1 MAVLKRIG
9 IITMHRI
16 NNYGSVLQAFALQY
30 IIEKMGFDVQLIDY
44 NYPNIFQYTRGVA
57 LPKNDWK
64 AKVIKSMSWLHPYN
78 RYDYKFQDFRNR
90 YFKLSPYYKD
100 FDVIHQKAISYDLY
114 ITGSDQVWNPKFTK
128 GDTTFLLDFAEKNAN
143 KISYASSF
151 SCTQLGKEYEATYS
165 ELLAQYQAISVREW
179 GGVELVK
186 RLTGQQAVITVDPTL
201 LLDDN
206 AWKTVVSKRC
216 RYSKNYILLYV
227 LSYSFNP
234 VPYIY
239 DLALYLSRKL
249 NLQIVVLGKHPYLS
263 KYKNVESILD
273 AGPLEFLQL
282 IENAVCV
289 VTSSFHG
296 TAFSVN
302 YKKPV
307 YAVVNDKND
316 DDRISSFLSDLSL
329 DESIIPMGMA
339 LDTIPLD
346 MHSESSWN
354 ILNQKREYSL
364 LYLENAINANIE

>member
-1 MAVLKRIG
+1 MAAQKKIG

-30 IIEKMGFDVQLIDY
+30 IVKKMGFDVQIIDY
-44 NYPNIFQYTRGVA
+44 DYPNSFQYARGVA

-64 AKVIKSMSWLHPYN
+64 AKVIKSMFWLHPYN
-78 RYDYKFQDFRNR
+78 RYDYKFQDFRNC
-90 YFKLSPYYKD
+90 YFRLSPYYKD
-100 FDVIHQKAISYDLY
+100 FDAIHQKAIPYDLY
-114 ITGSDQVWNPKFTK
+114 ITGSDQVWNPNFTK
-128 GDTTFLLDFAEKNAN
+128 GDTTFLLDFAGKSAN

-151 SCTQLGKEYEATYS
+151 SCTQLGKEYEAAYS
-165 ELLAQYQAISVREW
+165 ELLSQYQAISVREY

-186 RLTGQQAVITVDPTL
+186 QLTGKQAVLTVDPTL
-201 LLDDN
+201 LLDGNDWRTIAGKQN
-206 AWKTVVSKRC
+206 QYNKG
-216 RYSKNYILLYV
+216 YILLYV

-239 DLALYLSRKL
+239 DLALYLSKKL
-249 NLQIVVLGKHPYLS
+249 NLPIVVLGKHPYLS

-307 YAVVNDKND
+307 YAVVNNKND
-316 DDRISSFLSDLSL
+316 DDRISSFLSDVSL
-329 DESIIPMGMA
+329 DKSIISVGTP
-339 LDTIPLD
+339 LETIPLD

-364 LYLENAINANIE
+364 SYLENAINANIE

>member
-1 MAVLKRIG
+1 MAAQKKIG

-234 VPYIY
+234 IPYIY
-239 DLALYLSRKL
+239 DLALYLSKELDLR
-249 NLQIVVLGKHPYLS
+249 IVVLGKHPYLS

-346 MHSESSWN
+346 MHSESSWS

-364 LYLENAINANIE
+364 SYLENAINANIK

>member
-1 MAVLKRIG
+1 MAAQKKIG

-64 AKVIKSMSWLHPYN
+64 AKVIKGMSWLHPYN

-239 DLALYLSRKL
+239 DLALYLSKKL
-249 NLQIVVLGKHPYLS
+249 NLRIVVLGKHPYLS
-263 KYKNVESILD
+263 KYKNVESVLD

-307 YAVVNDKND
+307 YAVVNGKND
-316 DDRISSFLSDLSL
+316 DDRISSFLSDVSL
-329 DESIIPMGMA
+329 DKSIIPVRTP
-339 LDTIPLD
+339 LETIPLD
-346 MHSESSWN
+346 MNLEFSWN
-354 ILNQKREYSL
+354 ILNQKRKYSL
-364 LYLENAINANIE
+364 SYLENAINANIK

>member
-1 MAVLKRIG
+1 MAAQKKIG

-234 VPYIY
+234 IPYIY
-239 DLALYLSRKL
+239 DLALYLSKKL

-316 DDRISSFLSDLSL
+316 DDRVSSFLSDLSL

-346 MHSESSWN
+346 MHSESSWS

-364 LYLENAINANIE
+364 SYLENAINANIK

>member
-1 MAVLKRIG
+1 MGKIG
-9 IITMHRI
+9 IITIHRI
-16 NNYGSVLQAFALQY
+16 FNYGSVLQAFALQY

-316 DDRISSFLSDLSL
+316 DDRVSSFLSDLSL

-346 MHSESSWN
+346 MHSESSWS

-364 LYLENAINANIE
+364 SYLENAINANIK

>member
-1 MAVLKRIG
+1 MAAQKKIG

-239 DLALYLSRKL
+239 DLALYLSKELDLR
-249 NLQIVVLGKHPYLS
+249 IVVLGKHPYLS

-346 MHSESSWN
+346 MHSESSWS

-364 LYLENAINANIE
+364 SYLENAINANIK

>member
-1 MAVLKRIG
+1 MAAQKKIG

-64 AKVIKSMSWLHPYN
+64 AKVIKGMSWLHPYN

-234 VPYIY
+234 IPYIY
-239 DLALYLSRKL
+239 DLALYLSKKL
-249 NLQIVVLGKHPYLS
+249 NLRIVVLGKHPYLS

-307 YAVVNDKND
+307 YAVVNGKND
-316 DDRISSFLSDLSL
+316 DDRISSFLSDVSL
-329 DESIIPMGMA
+329 DKSIIPVRTP
-339 LDTIPLD
+339 LEIIPLD
-346 MHSESSWN
+346 MNLEFSWN
-354 ILNQKREYSL
+354 ILNQKRKYSL
-364 LYLENAINANIE
+364 SYLENAINANIE

>member
-1 MAVLKRIG
+1 MAAQKKIG

-239 DLALYLSRKL
+239 DLALYLSKKL
-249 NLQIVVLGKHPYLS
+249 NLRIVVLGKHPYLS
-263 KYKNVESILD
+263 KYKNVESVLD

-307 YAVVNDKND
+307 YAVVNGKND
-316 DDRISSFLSDLSL
+316 DDRISSFLSDVSL
-329 DESIIPMGMA
+329 DKSIIPVRTP
-339 LDTIPLD
+339 LETIPLD
-346 MHSESSWN
+346 MNLEFSWN
-354 ILNQKREYSL
+354 ILNQKRKYSL
-364 LYLENAINANIE
+364 SYLENAINANIE

>member
-1 MAVLKRIG
+1 MAAQKKIG

-307 YAVVNDKND
+307 YAVVNNKND
-316 DDRISSFLSDLSL
+316 DDRISSFLSDVSL
-329 DESIIPMGMA
+329 DKSIISVGTP
-339 LDTIPLD
+339 LETIPLD

-354 ILNQKREYSL
+354 IINQKREYSL
-364 LYLENAINANIE
+364 SYLENAINANIE

>member
-307 YAVVNDKND
+307 YAVVNNKND

-346 MHSESSWN
+346 MHSESSWS

-364 LYLENAINANIE
+364 SYLENAINANI

>member
-1 MAVLKRIG
+1 MAAQKKIG

-234 VPYIY
+234 IPYIY
-239 DLALYLSRKL
+239 DLALYLSKELDLR
-249 NLQIVVLGKHPYLS
+249 IVVLGKHPYLS

-307 YAVVNDKND
+307 YAVVNNKND
-316 DDRISSFLSDLSL
+316 DDRISSFLSDVSL
-329 DESIIPMGMA
+329 DKSIISVGTP
-339 LDTIPLD
+339 LETIPLD

-364 LYLENAINANIE
+364 SYLENAINANIE

>member
-1 MAVLKRIG
+1 MAAQKKIG

-30 IIEKMGFDVQLIDY
+30 IVKKMGFDVQIIDY
-44 NYPNIFQYTRGVA
+44 DYPNSFQYARGVA

-64 AKVIKSMSWLHPYN
+64 AKIIKSMFWLHPYN

-234 VPYIY
+234 IPYIY
-239 DLALYLSRKL
+239 DLALYLSKKL
-249 NLQIVVLGKHPYLS
+249 NLRIVVLGKHPYLS

-364 LYLENAINANIE
+364 SYLENAINANIE

>member
-1 MAVLKRIG
+1 MAAQKKIG

-64 AKVIKSMSWLHPYN
+64 AKVIKGMSWLHPYN

-90 YFKLSPYYKD
+90 YFKLSSYYKD

-114 ITGSDQVWNPKFTK
+114 ITGSDQVWNPTFTK

-234 VPYIY
+234 IPYIY
-239 DLALYLSRKL
+239 DLALYLSKKL
-249 NLQIVVLGKHPYLS
+249 NLRIVVLGKHPYLS
-263 KYKNVESILD
+263 KYKNVESVLD

-307 YAVVNDKND
+307 YAVVNGKND
-316 DDRISSFLSDLSL
+316 DDRISSFLSDVSL
-329 DESIIPMGMA
+329 DKSIIPVRTP
-339 LDTIPLD
+339 LETIPLD
-346 MHSESSWN
+346 MNLEFSWN
-354 ILNQKREYSL
+354 ILNQKRKYSL
-364 LYLENAINANIE
+364 SYLENAINANI

>member
-1 MAVLKRIG
+1 MAAQKKIG

-30 IIEKMGFDVQLIDY
+30 IIEKMGFDVRLIDY

-64 AKVIKSMSWLHPYN
+64 AKVIKGMSWLHPYN

-100 FDVIHQKAISYDLY
+100 FDAIHQKAISYDLY

-151 SCTQLGKEYEATYS
+151 SCTQLGKEYEAAYS

-234 VPYIY
+234 IPYIY
-239 DLALYLSRKL
+239 DLALYLSKELDLR
-249 NLQIVVLGKHPYLS
+249 IVVLGKHPYLS
-263 KYKNVESILD
+263 KYKNIESVLD

-307 YAVVNDKND
+307 YAVVNNKND
-316 DDRISSFLSDLSL
+316 DDRISSFLSDVSL
-329 DESIIPMGMA
+329 DKSIIPVGTP
-339 LDTIPLD
+339 LETIPLD
-346 MHSESSWN
+346 MNLEFSWN
-354 ILNQKREYSL
+354 ILNQKRKYSL
-364 LYLENAINANIE
+364 SYLENAINANI

>member
-57 LPKNDWK
+57 LPKNDLK
-64 AKVIKSMSWLHPYN
+64 AKVIKGMSWLHPYN

-100 FDVIHQKAISYDLY
+100 FDAIHQKVISYDLY
-114 ITGSDQVWNPKFTK
+114 ITGSDQVWNPNFTK
-128 GDTTFLLDFAEKNAN
+128 GDTTFLLDFAKKNAN

-239 DLALYLSRKL
+239 DLALYLSKKL
-249 NLQIVVLGKHPYLS
+249 NLRIVVLGKHPYLS

-307 YAVVNDKND
+307 YAVVNGKND
-316 DDRISSFLSDLSL
+316 DDRISSFLSDVSL
-329 DESIIPMGMA
+329 DKSIISVGTP
-339 LDTIPLD
+339 LETIPLD
-346 MHSESSWN
+346 MNLEFSWN
-354 ILNQKREYSL
+354 ILNQKRKYSL
-364 LYLENAINANIE
+364 SYLENAINANIE

>member
-1 MAVLKRIG
+1 MAAQKKIG

-307 YAVVNDKND
+307 YAVVNNKND
-316 DDRISSFLSDLSL
+316 DDRVSSFLSDLSL

-346 MHSESSWN
+346 MHSESSWS

-364 LYLENAINANIE
+364 SYLENAINANIK

>member
-1 MAVLKRIG
+1 MAAQKKIG

-234 VPYIY
+234 IPYIY
-239 DLALYLSRKL
+239 DLALYLSKELDLR
-249 NLQIVVLGKHPYLS
+249 IVVLGKHPYLS

-307 YAVVNDKND
+307 YAVVNGKND
-316 DDRISSFLSDLSL
+316 DDRISSFLSDVSL
-329 DESIIPMGMA
+329 DKSIIPVRTP
-339 LDTIPLD
+339 LEIIPLD
-346 MHSESSWN
+346 MNLEFSWN
-354 ILNQKREYSL
+354 ILNQKRKYSL
-364 LYLENAINANIE
+364 SYLENAINANIE

>member
-216 RYSKNYILLYV
+216 LYSKNYILLYV

-346 MHSESSWN
+346 MHSESSWS

-364 LYLENAINANIE
+364 SYLENAINANIK

>member
-1 MAVLKRIG
+1 MAAQKKIG

>member
-1 MAVLKRIG
+1 MAAQKKIG

-30 IIEKMGFDVQLIDY
+30 IIEKMGFDVRLIDY

-64 AKVIKSMSWLHPYN
+64 AKVIKGMSWLHPYN

-100 FDVIHQKAISYDLY
+100 FNAIHQKAISYDLY
-114 ITGSDQVWNPKFTK
+114 ITGSDQVWNPNFTK
-128 GDTTFLLDFAEKNAN
+128 GDTTFLLDFAKKNAN

-234 VPYIY
+234 IPYIY
-239 DLALYLSRKL
+239 DLALYLSKELDLR
-249 NLQIVVLGKHPYLS
+249 IVVLGKHPYLS
-263 KYKNVESILD
+263 KYKNVESVLD

-307 YAVVNDKND
+307 YAVVNNKND
-316 DDRISSFLSDLSL
+316 DDRISSFLSDVSL
-329 DESIIPMGMA
+329 DKSIIPVGTP
-339 LDTIPLD
+339 LETIPLD
-346 MHSESSWN
+346 IHSESSWN
-354 ILNQKREYSL
+354 VLNQRRENSL
-364 LYLENAINANIE
+364 SYLENAINANIE

>member
-1 MAVLKRIG
+1 MAAQKKIG

-346 MHSESSWN
+346 MHSESSWS

-364 LYLENAINANIE
+364 SYLENAINANIK

>member
-165 ELLAQYQAISVREW
+165 ELLAQYQAISVREY

-186 RLTGQQAVITVDPTL
+186 QLTGKQAVLTVDPTL
-201 LLDDN
+201 LLDGNDWRTIAGKQN
-206 AWKTVVSKRC
+206 QYNKG
-216 RYSKNYILLYV
+216 YILLYV

-239 DLALYLSRKL
+239 DLALYLSKKL
-249 NLQIVVLGKHPYLS
+249 NLPIVVL
-263 KYKNVESILD
+263 E
-273 AGPLEFLQL
+273 
-282 IENAVCV
+282 
-289 VTSSFHG
+289 
-296 TAFSVN
+296 
-302 YKKPV
+302 PV
-307 YAVVNDKND
+307 
-316 DDRISSFLSDLSL
+316 
-329 DESIIPMGMA
+329 
-339 LDTIPLD
+339 
-346 MHSESSWN
+346 
-354 ILNQKREYSL
+354 
-364 LYLENAINANIE
+364 

>member
-1 MAVLKRIG
+1 MAAQKKIG

-30 IIEKMGFDVQLIDY
+30 IIEKMGFDVRLIDY

-64 AKVIKSMSWLHPYN
+64 AKVIKGMSWLHPYN

-100 FDVIHQKAISYDLY
+100 FDAIHQKAISYDLY
-114 ITGSDQVWNPKFTK
+114 ITGSDQVWNPNFTK
-128 GDTTFLLDFAEKNAN
+128 GDTTFLLDFAKKNAN

-234 VPYIY
+234 IPYIY
-239 DLALYLSRKL
+239 DLALYLSKELDLR
-249 NLQIVVLGKHPYLS
+249 IVVLGKHPYLS
-263 KYKNVESILD
+263 KYKNVESVLD

-307 YAVVNDKND
+307 YAVVNNKND
-316 DDRISSFLSDLSL
+316 DDRISSFLSDVSL
-329 DESIIPMGMA
+329 DKSIIPVGTP
-339 LDTIPLD
+339 LETIPLD
-346 MHSESSWN
+346 IHSESSWN
-354 ILNQKREYSL
+354 VLNQRRENSL

>member
-1 MAVLKRIG
+1 MAAQKKIG

-316 DDRISSFLSDLSL
+316 DDRVSSFLSDLSL

-346 MHSESSWN
+346 MHSESSWS

-364 LYLENAINANIE
+364 SYLENAINANVK

>member
-1 MAVLKRIG
+1 MAAQKKIG

-30 IIEKMGFDVQLIDY
+30 IIEKMGFDVRLIDY

-64 AKVIKSMSWLHPYN
+64 AKVIKGMSWLHPYN

-100 FDVIHQKAISYDLY
+100 FDAIHQKAISYDLY
-114 ITGSDQVWNPKFTK
+114 ITGSDQVWNPNFTK
-128 GDTTFLLDFAEKNAN
+128 GDTTFLLDFAKKNAN

-234 VPYIY
+234 IPYIY
-239 DLALYLSRKL
+239 DLALYLSKELDLR
-249 NLQIVVLGKHPYLS
+249 IVVLGKHPYLS
-263 KYKNVESILD
+263 KYKNVESVLD

-307 YAVVNDKND
+307 YAVVNNKND
-316 DDRISSFLSDLSL
+316 DDRISSFLSDVSL
-329 DESIIPMGMA
+329 DKSIIPVGTP
-339 LDTIPLD
+339 LETIPLD
-346 MHSESSWN
+346 IHSESSWN
-354 ILNQKREYSL
+354 VLNQRRENSL
-364 LYLENAINANIE
+364 SYLENAINANIE

>member
-1 MAVLKRIG
+1 MAAQKKIG

-316 DDRISSFLSDLSL
+316 DDRVSSFLSDLSL

-346 MHSESSWN
+346 MHSESSWS

-364 LYLENAINANIE
+364 SYLENAINANIK

>member
-346 MHSESSWN
+346 MHSESSWS

-364 LYLENAINANIE
+364 SYLENAINANIK